1 MRIERLRI
9 ENFGEI
15 KEFKAEFGG
24 GLNVI
29 CPEYWPD
36 ILSIMAIVSGSRILG
51 FNSTRHI
58 FTPNTRI
65 YASIR
70 GNFGKAEVELFYDKN
85 CSHAC
90 GNKITLNGNLS
101 SFKELQGQIGASP
114 EEEECAVYINADD
127 FRKFVPF
134 SEYDFSRKLNLYLN
148 YAPQKGNSDIMSTP
162 KFNEIL
168 RGFISSF
175 EQIPINSSNDIWL
188 SIKKDGTF
196 FPLCRGKDRDDLSMS
211 ERTIFNYLC
220 FLEVNRFWGQ
230 VAGKLNFRESF
241 PLYICDF
248 ICFIDEAVNIK
259 PIIDRMLS
267 LGRQVFLF
275 SDIKDTAE
283 RLINTD
289 DIKVCISGDH
299 ETYFSRYRRRS

>member
-1 MRIERLRI
+1 MLIESLRI

-29 CPEYWPD
+29 CSEYWPD
-36 ILSIMAIVSGSRILG
+36 ILSIMVIVSGSRILG

-65 YASIR
+65 YASIS
-70 GNFGKAEVELFYDKN
+70 GNFGKASIDLFYDE
-85 CSHAC
+85 SEPHGC
-90 GNKITLNGNLS
+90 GRRIILNDKKAAEEDLINA
-101 SFKELQGQIGASP
+101 IGATF
-114 EEEECAVYINADD
+114 EREECSVFINEHDY
-127 FRKFVPF
+127 RRYVPF
-134 SEYDFSRKLNLYLN
+134 AEYDFSKKINNYVLSGENKL
-148 YAPQKGNSDIMSTP
+148 PR
-162 KFNEIL
+162 NERVVWTNMFKL
-168 RGFISSF
+168 KEFKDRLHEFISSF
-175 EQIPINSSNDIWL
+175 SPVLINSSKDIWL

-196 FPLCRGKDRDDLSMS
+196 FPLCCGEERDDLSMS
-211 ERTIFNYLC
+211 ERTVFNYLC
-220 FLEVNRFWGQ
+220 FLEVSRFWGQ
-230 VAGKLNFRESF
+230 IEGKLNFRESL

-259 PIIDRMLS
+259 PLIDRTLA
-267 LGRQVFLF
+267 LGRQTFLF

-289 DIKVCISGDH
+289 GIKVCISDGH
-299 ETYFSRYRRRS
+299 

>member
-65 YASIR
+65 YAAIS
-70 GNFGKAEVELFYDKN
+70 GNFGKASIDLFYDE
-85 CSHAC
+85 SEPHGC
-90 GNKITLNGNLS
+90 GRRIILNGKKAAEEDLINA
-101 SFKELQGQIGASP
+101 IGATF
-114 EEEECAVYINADD
+114 EREECSVCINENDY
-127 FRKFVPF
+127 RRYVPF
-134 SEYDFSRKLNLYLN
+134 SEYDFSKKINNYVLSGENKL
-148 YAPQKGNSDIMSTP
+148 SR
-162 KFNEIL
+162 NERVVWTNIFKL
-168 RGFISSF
+168 KEFKDRLHEFISSF
-175 EQIPINSSNDIWL
+175 SPVSINSSKDIWL

-196 FPLCRGKDRDDLSMS
+196 FPLCCGEERDDLSMS

-230 VAGKLNFRESF
+230 IEGKLNFRESL

-259 PIIDRMLS
+259 PLIDRTLA
-267 LGRQVFLF
+267 LGRQTFLF

-289 DIKVCISGDH
+289 GIKVCISDGH
-299 ETYFSRYRRRS
+299 

>member
-29 CPEYWPD
+29 CPDYWPD

-65 YASIR
+65 YAAIS
-70 GNFGKAEVELFYDKN
+70 GNFGKASIDLFYDE
-85 CSHAC
+85 SEPHGC
-90 GNKITLNGNLS
+90 GRRIILNGKKAAEEDLINA
-101 SFKELQGQIGASP
+101 IGATF
-114 EEEECAVYINADD
+114 EREECSVCINENDY
-127 FRKFVPF
+127 RRYVPF
-134 SEYDFSRKLNLYLN
+134 SEYDFSKKINNYVLSGENKL
-148 YAPQKGNSDIMSTP
+148 SR
-162 KFNEIL
+162 NERVVWTNIFKL
-168 RGFISSF
+168 KEFKDRLHEFISSF
-175 EQIPINSSNDIWL
+175 SPVSINSSKDIWL

-196 FPLCRGKDRDDLSMS
+196 FPLCCSEERDDLSMS

-259 PIIDRMLS
+259 PLIDRMLS
-267 LGRQVFLF
+267 LGRQTFLF

-289 DIKVCISGDH
+289 GIKVCISDGH
-299 ETYFSRYRRRS
+299 

>member
-1 MRIERLRI
+1 MLIESLRI

-29 CPEYWPD
+29 CSEFWPD
-36 ILSIMAIVSGSRILG
+36 ILSIMAIVSGSRMLG

-65 YASIR
+65 YAAIS

-148 YAPQKGNSDIMSTP
+148 YAPQKGDSDIMSTP

-175 EQIPINSSNDIWL
+175 EQIPINLSKDIWL
-188 SIKKDGTF
+188 SITKDGTF

-230 VAGKLNFRESF
+230 VAGKLNSRESF

-259 PIIDRMLS
+259 PLIDRMLS

-289 DIKVCISGDH
+289 DIKVCMSGDH
-299 ETYFSRYRRRS
+299 ETYFSRY